1 MPPTDTP
8 PGMSPGTSPGFATEP
23 ASLIERLGLRPGH
36 ATIVGLQWGDEG
48 KGKVVDMLAAE
59 FDAVARYNGGANAG
73 HTVVVG
79 DQQYKLH
86 LMPSGILYPGKINV
100 LGNGVV
106 IDPEQLVSEIVG
118 NRERGLTIDTDTLFI
133 SNRAHLVM
141 PYHKT
146 QDKLQEAAYTMP
158 NALDQVVEGIG
169 TTGRGIGPCYAD
181 KALRSTAIRVN
192 DLLDLDEL
200 RHQLHRIVPIKNA
213 TLKALCDYTGQT
225 HEPIDADALLD
236 WLKPLAEV
244 LVPHVADTA
253 GLLGRITTDERRI
266 LFEGANATLLDI
278 DHGTYPYVTS
288 SNCSSLGAHTG
299 TGVPGHRV
307 GNVIGIVKA
316 YQTRVGGGPMP
327 TELDDATGER
337 IREVGREYGTTTG
350 RPRRCGWIDLVAL
363 KYTASVSGA
372 TCLCV
377 MLLDVLADLP
387 ELKLCTGYQIDGQTI
402 ERFPACSDDLAKI
415 EPIYQTL
422 PGFEG
427 PVDHCRSI
435 DELPD
440 NAKAYLDFIAD
451 FLGVPV
457 VLASVGPKRD
467 QTAVR

>member
-1 MPPTDTP
+1 MPTIQTTTNP
-8 PGMSPGTSPGFATEP
+8 AT
-23 ASLIERLGLRPGH
+23 LIDRLGLKPGH
-36 ATIVGLQWGDEG
+36 ATVVGLQWGDEG

-79 DQQYKLH
+79 DNKYALH
-86 LMPSGILYPGKINV
+86 LMPSGILYPDKLNV

-106 IDPEQLVSEIVG
+106 IDPEQLVKEITG
-118 NRERGLTIDTDTLFI
+118 LRARGLAIDPSTLFI
-133 SNRAHLVM
+133 SDRAHIVM
-141 PYHKT
+141 PYHKA
-146 QDKLQEAAYTMP
+146 QDKLQEAAYIMP
-158 NALDQVVEGIG
+158 NALEQVVEGIG

-181 KALRSTAIRVN
+181 KALRSTAIRVI
-192 DLLDLDEL
+192 DLMDLDKL
-200 RHQLHRIVPIKNA
+200 RQKLHRIVPIKNA
-213 TLKALCDYTGQT
+213 TLVSLAEYVGEAY
-225 HEPIDADALLD
+225 EPFDPEAMLD
-236 WLKPLAEV
+236 WLRPLAEV
-244 LVPHVADTA
+244 LAPHVADTS
-253 GLLGRITTDERRI
+253 GLLNSITTKDQRI

-307 GNVIGIVKA
+307 NNVIGIVKA

-327 TELDDATGER
+327 TQLDDATGDR

-372 TCLCV
+372 TAICV

-387 ELKLCTGYQIDGQTI
+387 ELKLCTGYTIDGQGA
-402 ERFPACSDDLAKI
+402 EGFPACSEDLSKI
-415 EPIYQTL
+415 QPVYETL

-427 PVDHCRSI
+427 PVDQCRSI
-435 DELPD
+435 AALPA
-440 NAKAYLDFIAD
+440 NAQGYLKFIED
-451 FLGVPV
+451 FLSVPV

>member
-1 MPPTDTP
+1 MPPTNTPEIDTQP
-8 PGMSPGTSPGFATEP
+8 QT
-23 ASLIERLGLRPGH
+23 LIQRLGLKPGH

-79 DQQYKLH
+79 DQKYKLH
-86 LMPSGILYPGKINV
+86 LMPSGILYPGKTNV

-106 IDPEQLVSEIVG
+106 IDPEQLVSEILG
-118 NRERGLTIDTDTLFI
+118 NRERGLAIDANTLYI
-133 SNRAHLVM
+133 SNRAHLVL

-158 NALDQVVEGIG
+158 NALDQKVEGIG

-181 KALRSTAIRVN
+181 KALRSTAIRMA

-200 RHQLHRIVPIKNA
+200 RHKLHRIVPIKNA
-213 TLKALCDYTGQT
+213 TLQALAQYTGQT
-225 HEPIDADALLD
+225 IEPIDADALLD

-244 LVPHVADTA
+244 LVPHITDTA
-253 GLLGRITTDERRI
+253 GLLNGVTQADQRI

-299 TGVPGHRV
+299 TGVPGHQV
-307 GNVIGIVKA
+307 PNVIGIVKA

-327 TELDDATGER
+327 TQLDDAIGER
-337 IREVGREYGTTTG
+337 IREVGHEYGTTTG

-372 TCLCV
+372 TALCV

-387 ELKLCTGYQIDGQTI
+387 ELKLCTAYKINGKIVDQ
-402 ERFPACSDDLAKI
+402 FPAISEDLSKV
-415 EPIYQTL
+415 EPIYETL
-422 PGFEG
+422 PGFAG
-427 PVDHCRSI
+427 PVDQCKSI
-435 DELPD
+435 SELPE
-440 NAKAYLDFIAD
+440 NAQNYLKFISD

-467 QTAVR
+467 QSAVR

>member
-1 MPPTDTP
+1 MTAP
-8 PGMSPGTSPGFATEP
+8 AT
-23 ASLIERLGLRPGH
+23 LVDRLGLKPGH
-36 ATIVGLQWGDEG
+36 ATVVGLQWGDEG
-48 KGKVVDMLAAE
+48 KGKIVDMLAAE

-79 DQQYKLH
+79 DQKYKLH
-86 LMPSGILYPGKINV
+86 LMPSGVLYSGKVNV

-118 NRERGLTIDTDTLFI
+118 LRERGLTIDTKSLFI
-133 SNRAHLVM
+133 SSRAHVVM
-141 PYHKT
+141 PYHKA
-146 QDKLQEAAYTMP
+146 QDKLQEAAYIKP
-158 NALDQVVEGIG
+158 NALDQTIEGIG

-181 KALRSTAIRVN
+181 KALRSTAVRMA
-192 DLLDLDEL
+192 DLACLDKL

-213 TLKALCDYTGQT
+213 TIAALAKYTGESF
-225 HEPIDADALLD
+225 EPIDADALLD
-236 WLKPLAEV
+236 WLRPLANV
-244 LVPHVADTA
+244 LVPHVTDTA
-253 GLLGRITTDERRI
+253 GLLHKVTDAGNRI

-299 TGVPGHRV
+299 TGVPGHQV

-327 TELDDATGER
+327 TELKNEIGER

-363 KYTASVSGA
+363 RYTAKVSGA
-372 TCLCV
+372 TALCI

-387 ELKLCTGYQIDGQTI
+387 ELKLCTAYNVDGKVIDQ
-402 ERFPACSDDLAKI
+402 FPATSEELALVQPVY
-415 EPIYQTL
+415 ETL
-422 PGFEG
+422 PGFAG
-427 PVDHCRSI
+427 PIDACRSLR
-435 DELPD
+435 ELPE
-440 NAKAYLDFIAD
+440 NARRYLKFIEEY
-451 FLGVPV
+451 LGVPV

-467 QTAVR
+467 QSAVR

>member
-1 MPPTDTP
+1 MPPTA
-8 PGMSPGTSPGFATEP
+8 PGTSTETKP
-23 ASLIERLGLRPGH
+23 LIDRLGLKPGH

-79 DQQYKLH
+79 DQKYKLH
-86 LMPSGILYPGKINV
+86 LMPSGILYPGKFNV

-118 NRERGLTIDTDTLFI
+118 NRERGLKVDTTNLFI
-133 SNRAHLVM
+133 SNRAHLVL
-141 PYHKT
+141 PYHKA
-146 QDKLQEAAYTMP
+146 QDQLQEAAYIMP

-181 KALRSTAIRVN
+181 KALRSTAVRMA
-192 DLLDLDEL
+192 DLQDLNEL
-200 RHQLHRIVPIKNA
+200 RHKLHRIVPIKNA
-213 TLKALCDYTGQT
+213 TLKALSEYTGDT
-225 HEPIDADALLD
+225 FEPIDADALLE

-244 LVPHVADTA
+244 LVPHITNTA
-253 GLLGRITTDERRI
+253 GLLHRVTAEDKRI

-299 TGVPGHRV
+299 TGVPGHQV
-307 GNVIGIVKA
+307 PNVIGIVKA

-327 TELDDATGER
+327 TQLDDATGDR
-337 IREVGREYGTTTG
+337 IREVGHEYGTTTG

-372 TCLCV
+372 TALCV

-387 ELKLCTGYQIDGQTI
+387 ELKLCTGYMIDGKPVD
-402 ERFPACSDDLAKI
+402 EFPACSDDLSKI
-415 EPIYQTL
+415 EPVYETL

-427 PVDHCRSI
+427 PVDQCRSI
-435 DELPD
+435 AELPE
-440 NAKAYLDFIAD
+440 NAQNYLKFISD

-467 QTAVR
+467 QSAVR

>member
-1 MPPTDTP
+1 MPPTETTTDP
-8 PGMSPGTSPGFATEP
+8 AT
-23 ASLIERLGLRPGH
+23 LIDRLGLKPGH
-36 ATIVGLQWGDEG
+36 ATVVGLQWGDEG

-79 DQQYKLH
+79 DQKYKLH
-86 LMPSGILYPGKINV
+86 LMPSGVLYQGKLNV

-118 NRERGLTIDTDTLFI
+118 NRERGLTIDATTLSI
-133 SNRAHLVM
+133 SNRAHIVM
-141 PYHKT
+141 PYHKA

-158 NALDQVVEGIG
+158 NALDQSVEGIG

-181 KALRSTAIRVN
+181 KALRSTAIRMN
-192 DLLDLDEL
+192 DLLDLDGL
-200 RHQLHRIVPIKNA
+200 RQKLHRIVPIKNA
-213 TLKALCDYTGQT
+213 TIKALADYAGEVF
-225 HEPIDADALLD
+225 EPIDADALLD
-236 WLKPLAEV
+236 WLKPLAGV
-244 LVPHVADTA
+244 LTPHITDTA
-253 GLLGRITTDERRI
+253 GLLHKVTAKEQRI

-299 TGVPGHRV
+299 TGVPGHQV

-327 TELDDATGER
+327 TQLDNEIGDR
-337 IREVGREYGTTTG
+337 IREVGHEYGTTTG

-372 TCLCV
+372 TALCI

-387 ELKLCTGYQIDGQTI
+387 ELKLCTGYKVDGKVVDT
-402 ERFPACSDDLAKI
+402 FPACSDDLGKV
-415 EPIYQTL
+415 EPVYETL

-435 DELPD
+435 SELPE
-440 NAKAYLDFIAD
+440 NAQNYLKFIGD

>member
-1 MPPTDTP
+1 MTMTETTP
-8 PGMSPGTSPGFATEP
+8 QP
-23 ASLIERLGLRPGH
+23 ASLIDRLGLKPGH
-36 ATIVGLQWGDEG
+36 ATVVGLQWGDEG

-79 DQQYKLH
+79 DNKYALH
-86 LMPSGILYPGKINV
+86 LMPSGVLYQDKVNV

-106 IDPEQLVSEIVG
+106 IDPEQLVKEITG
-118 NRERGLTIDTDTLFI
+118 LRDRGLSIDASTLFI
-133 SNRAHLVM
+133 SDRAHLVM

-146 QDKLQEAAYTMP
+146 QDKLQESAYTMP
-158 NALDQVVEGIG
+158 NALEQTIEGIG

-181 KALRSTAIRVN
+181 KALRSTAIRVA
-192 DLLDLDEL
+192 DLTDLDKL
-200 RHQLHRIVPIKNA
+200 RRQLHRIVPIKNA
-213 TLKALCDYTGQT
+213 TLKALAAYTGDDET
-225 HEPIDADALLD
+225 FEPTDADALLD

-244 LVPHVADTA
+244 LVPHITDTA
-253 GLLGRITTDERRI
+253 SLLDRVTQADRRI

-307 GNVIGIVKA
+307 PNVIGIVKA

-327 TELDDATGER
+327 TELNDATGER

-363 KYTASVSGA
+363 RYTARVSGA
-372 TCLCV
+372 TALCV

-387 ELKLCTGYQIDGQTI
+387 ELKLCVGYQVGGELI
-402 ERFPACSDDLAKI
+402 ENFPACSDDLAKI
-415 EPIYQTL
+415 EPVYETL
-422 PGFEG
+422 PGFAG
-427 PVDHCRSI
+427 PVDGCRSI
-435 DELPD
+435 AELPD
-440 NAKAYLDFIAD
+440 NARAYLDFIAAYLD
-451 FLGVPV
+451 VPV

-467 QTAVR
+467 QTAVV

>member
-1 MPPTDTP
+1 MPTTEASTNP
-8 PGMSPGTSPGFATEP
+8 AT
-23 ASLIERLGLRPGH
+23 LIDRLGLKPGH

-59 FDAVARYNGGANAG
+59 FDVVARYNGGANAG

-79 DQQYKLH
+79 DQKYKLH
-86 LMPSGILYPGKINV
+86 LMPSGVLYPGKVNV

-118 NRERGLTIDTDTLFI
+118 NRERGLSIDPSTLFV
-133 SNRAHLVM
+133 SNRAHLVL

-146 QDKLQEAAYTMP
+146 QDQLQETAYTMP
-158 NALDQVVEGIG
+158 NALDQSVEGIG

-181 KALRSTAIRVN
+181 KALRSTAVRMV
-192 DLLDLDEL
+192 DLLNLDEL
-200 RHQLHRIVPIKNA
+200 RHKLHRIVPIKNA
-213 TLKALCDYTGQT
+213 TLKALADFTGQAF
-225 HEPIDADALLD
+225 EPIDPDTLLD

-244 LVPHVADTA
+244 LIPHITDTA
-253 GLLGRITTDERRI
+253 GLLHGVTNENKRI

-327 TELDDATGER
+327 TQLDDEIGDR
-337 IREVGREYGTTTG
+337 IREVGHEYGTTTG

-372 TCLCV
+372 TAICV

-387 ELKLCTGYQIDGQTI
+387 ELKLCTAYEVDDRRTD
-402 ERFPACSDDLAKI
+402 RFPACSGDLSKMKPVY
-415 EPIYQTL
+415 ETL
-422 PGFEG
+422 PGFAG
-427 PVDHCRSI
+427 PVDGCKSI
-435 DELPD
+435 GELPE
-440 NAKAYLDFIAD
+440 NAQNYLAFISD
-451 FLGVPV
+451 YLGVPV

-467 QTAVR
+467 QTAVK

>member
-1 MPPTDTP
+1 MPPTA
-8 PGMSPGTSPGFATEP
+8 SGTTTEP
-23 ASLIERLGLRPGH
+23 KTLIERLGLKPGH

-79 DQQYKLH
+79 DQTYKLH
-86 LMPSGILYPGKINV
+86 LMPSGILYPGKVNV

-118 NRERGLTIDTDTLFI
+118 NRERGLAVDTSTLYI
-133 SNRAHLVM
+133 SNRAHLVL

-146 QDKLQEAAYTMP
+146 QDRLQEAAYTMP
-158 NALDQVVEGIG
+158 NALDQEVEGIG

-181 KALRSTAIRVN
+181 KALRSTAVRVA
-192 DLLDLDEL
+192 DLLDLETL
-200 RHQLHRIVPIKNA
+200 RHKLHRIVPIKNA
-213 TLKALCDYTGQT
+213 TLQALAQYTGET
-225 HEPIDADALLD
+225 IEPIDADALLG
-236 WLKPLAEV
+236 WLKPLAQV
-244 LVPHVADTA
+244 LAPHITDTA
-253 GLLGRITTDERRI
+253 ALLHEVTLADKRI

-327 TELDDATGER
+327 TELSDATGDR
-337 IREVGREYGTTTG
+337 IREVGHEYGTTTG

-363 KYTASVSGA
+363 RYTASVSGA
-372 TCLCV
+372 TAICV

-387 ELKLCTGYQIDGQTI
+387 ELKLCTGYKVNGDVTD
-402 ERFPACSDDLAKI
+402 RFPVCSEDLSKV
-415 EPIYQTL
+415 EPVYEAL
-422 PGFEG
+422 PGFVG
-427 PVDHCRSI
+427 PVDACRSI
-435 DELPD
+435 GELPE
-440 NAKAYLDFIAD
+440 NAQAYLKFISD
-451 FLGVPV
+451 YLGVPV

-467 QTAVR
+467 QTAAR